1 MSISAGMA
9 ASLPRRSSRMCDAEL
24 LHWRAMSALGSTDR
38 PLRVAVVG
46 SGPAGFY
53 AAGQLLSQKDVAI
66 EVDVFDRLPT
76 PWGLV
81 RGGVAPDHPKLKSVS
96 RVYERIARKPGFR
109 FFGNVDVGRD
119 VAHEDLTRWYHA
131 VLYAVGSATD
141 RRSGIP
147 GEELPGSWSATE
159 FVGWYNG
166 HPDYRDLE
174 FDVSCERAVVVGNG
188 NVAVDVARMLCLTR
202 DELAVTDIADHALEV
217 LERSQ
222 ITEVVMLGRRGP
234 EQAAF
239 TNPELLELGELTDA
253 DVVVDPADLEI
264 EEHCRETEL
273 DGTARRNVE
282 ILREFA
288 AREPSG
294 KRKRIVLR
302 FLNSPVELLGDGR
315 VEQVRVG
322 RNRLVRDDD
331 GRLRAEPTGEEE
343 LLDAGLVLRAIGYK
357 GVPLPSLPFD
367 ERRCTLPNDGGRV
380 LDDGAPLPGVYVAGW
395 IKRGPSGVIGTNK
408 KDANETVHKL
418 LADLADGRVPDHDV
432 PDAEAVAEELAT
444 RQPELVDYAGWEAI
458 DAAEKQAGE
467 PAGRPRVKL
476 TTVPELLEA
485 AGVQSPAAR

>member
-1 MSISAGMA
+1 VTASFYSA
-9 ASLPRRSSRMCDAEL
+9 SRMSD
-24 LHWRAMSALGSTDR
+24 LGTQDR

-53 AAGQLLSQKDVAI
+53 AAGQLLSQKELAI

-96 RVYERIARKPGFR
+96 RVYEKIARKPGFR
-109 FFGNVDVGRD
+109 FFGNVEVGRD
-119 VAHEDLTRWYHA
+119 VAHEDLARWYHA
-131 VLYAVGSATD
+131 VLYAVGSAAD

-174 FDVSCERAVVVGNG
+174 FDLSGERAVVVGNG

-202 DELAVTDIADHALEV
+202 EELAVTDIADHALEV

-222 ITEVVMLGRRGP
+222 ITEIVMLGRRGP

-264 EEHCRETEL
+264 EEDVREAEL
-273 DGTARRNVE
+273 DGTAKRNVE

-294 KRKRIVLR
+294 KRKRVVLR

-322 RNRLVRDDD
+322 RNRLVRDD

-357 GVPLPSLPFD
+357 GVPLAGLPFD
-367 ERRCTLPNDGGRV
+367 ERRGTVPNDGGRV
-380 LDDGAPLPGVYVAGW
+380 LGDAREPLGGVYCAGW

-408 KDANETVHKL
+408 KDANETVDKL
-418 LADLADGRVPDHDV
+418 LTDLAEGKVPDHDV
-432 PDAEAVAEELAT
+432 PDAEAVAEELAA
-444 RQPELVDYAGWEAI
+444 RRPELVDYAGWEAI
-458 DAAEKQAGE
+458 DAAEKEAGE

-485 AGVQSPAAR
+485 AGVTTPAAR